1 MKQQYAT
8 QARYKQRKYVGLSW
22 RGYFSRIVRET
33 HLV

>member
-8 QARYKQRKYVGLSW
+8 QARYKQRKYVVLSLEG
-22 RGYFSRIVRET
+22 RFSRIVREM